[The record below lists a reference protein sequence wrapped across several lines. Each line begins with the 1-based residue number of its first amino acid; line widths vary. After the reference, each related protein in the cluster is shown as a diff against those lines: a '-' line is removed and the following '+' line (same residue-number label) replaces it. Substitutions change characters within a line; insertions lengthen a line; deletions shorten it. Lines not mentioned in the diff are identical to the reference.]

1 VSVELGGRIS
11 VQALLALHSST
22 SSHSSTNNPST
33 SITRT
38 SKTSHPFSTATEATK
53 DCETGEDVLK
63 TIKEKIDE
71 VTDKLVKNIE
81 TEVEIIIAEK
91 NSLEHD
97 RDELKRKFDSLT
109 SEIETKRLKKENLEL
124 KEEIEGFKTENSEL
138 RAEGLLI
145 ESTELVRRC
154 DVTETEL
161 KEVKSSLSKSTQQL
175 ALFAN
180 REQEQVVEVQAAQEK
195 AQVNHGESKKE
206 SEEKVNNNSVIEKA
220 VKKKTVLE
228 KTEKVGEPKEEA
240 ANREALARMVGRVS
254 VELGGR
260 NSVQALLA
268 LYSSINNPSSSSL
281 STTTTSSLV
290 DIKESM
296 VNNVH

>member
-1 VSVELGGRIS
+1 

-81 TEVEIIIAEK
+81 TEVKIIIAEK

-145 ESTELVRRC
+145 ESTVKELVRRC

-240 ANREALARMVGRVS
+240 ANGEALARMVGRVS

-268 LYSSINNPSSSSL
+268 LHSSINNPSSSSL
-281 STTTTSSLV
+281 STTTTFSLV
-290 DIKESM
+290 DIKEKM